1 MEIGIIGMGSMGREM
16 ARNLVAAGHAVTAW
30 NRSGGAV
37 DGVRMVD
44 APVHALQADVAL
56 TMLSDDAAIRAVL
69 LDAKLLQQARPGLV
83 HVVASTISVAF
94 AHELVALHRAAGV
107 AYVAAPVLGR
117 PDVAAQ
123 GELNVLAAGA
133 PAALA
138 RVMPAL
144 DAIGKQVWDMGEA
157 PPAAY
162 AAKLACNMMIT
173 MAIEAMAEAVVLT
186 EANGL
191 SRTRFFELIL
201 GTLFGSRPYRTYS
214 RNIVENA
221 YRPGFKAS
229 LGLKDLRL
237 AGDAAAQAGRTFADA
252 RGGAG
257 SNGGSRRGGHGRL
270 RLVGVCGVDGGAGW
284 VSGGVS
290 VGGECGE
297 AVRMCRASRRR
308 TRHRNMRATADDDS
322 HSVGSLRGSL
332 AATGSTALVTRSRA
346 GPDSEFCWRAP
357 IPRQNPPPARPS

>member
-1 MEIGIIGMGSMGREM
+1 MNARLRKESRMEIGIIGMGSMGRKM

-44 APVHALQADVAL
+44 APVHALQADIAL

-94 AHELVALHRAAGV
+94 AHELVALHRSAGV

-117 PDVAAQ
+117 PDIAAK

-237 AGDAAAQAGRTFADA
+237 AGDAAAQAGRTLPMLAVVRDRMA
-252 RGGAG
+252 
-257 SNGGSRRGGHGRL
+257 
-270 RLVGVCGVDGGAGW
+270 
-284 VSGGVS
+284 
-290 VGGECGE
+290 E
-297 AVRMCRASRRR
+297 AVEAGMGDC
-308 TRHRNMRATADDDS
+308 DW
-322 HSVGSLRGSL
+322 SVF
-332 AATGSTALVTRSRA
+332 A
-346 GPDSEFCWRAP
+346 GLTVEAGGFRVG
-357 IPRQNPPPARPS
+357 